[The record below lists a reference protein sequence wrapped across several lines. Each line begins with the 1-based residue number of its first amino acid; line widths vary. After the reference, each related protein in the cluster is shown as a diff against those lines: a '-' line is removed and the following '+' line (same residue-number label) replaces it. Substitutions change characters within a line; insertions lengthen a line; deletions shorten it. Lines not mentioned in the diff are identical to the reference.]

1 MKTMIKKSAMILLLL
16 LIVFSANAAEK
27 ENLVSTNLP
36 EEAFSLLVEAA
47 AQDCILCAK
56 QMQQEAFHILTDR
69 FKPGDIIKS
78 NHFCLFVR
86 TSQCGPNELMLT
98 CYPAA
103 ERGGNP
109 LLSFRF
115 HTAENKLVGIAEKDF
130 TEKRFAEI
138 YQPALVGALFTGE
151 LEVVPYRYGDGPTY
165 NYHAKENVLQ
175 VHCKIRLLK
184 PLESGN

>member
-1 MKTMIKKSAMILLLL
+1 MKTMIKKSVMILLLL

-27 ENLVSTNLP
+27 ANLVSTNLP
-36 EEAFSLLVEAA
+36 EEAFSLLAEAA
-47 AQDCILCAK
+47 AQDCTLCAK

-78 NHFCLFVR
+78 NDSCLFVR
-86 TSQCGPNELMLT
+86 TQQCGPNELMLT
-98 CYPAA
+98 CYPAE
-103 ERGGNP
+103 ERGGKP

-138 YQPALVGALFTGE
+138 YQSAPVGVLFTGE
-151 LEVVPYRYGDGPTY
+151 LEVVPYLYGDGSTY
-165 NYHAKENVLQ
+165 NYHARENILQ
-175 VHCKIRLLK
+175 VHCKIRLLNPFTRGK
-184 PLESGN
+184 